1 MSSRAIEQSS
11 RVDALIEGA
20 DRSSRRPHTSRDVA
34 GLGAVDAGSDI
45 ESAMAD
51 ALWDILRD
59 EARRDASRRG

>member
-1 MSSRAIEQSS
+1 MSNRESS

-20 DRSSRRPHTSRDVA
+20 DRTSRRPHTSRDA
-34 GLGAVDAGSDI
+34 GGDTVVDGAI